1 MVCEG
6 WYVQEEKVRGVNG
19 EGEGEGEGKGVMC
32 VREEGVHVLIIC
44 DYTYVH

>member
-1 MVCEG
+1 MECEG

-32 VREEGVHVLIIC
+32 VREEGGACADHM
-44 DYTYVH
+44 